1 MTATRNS
8 RKVSSGLFWSRY
20 ALVTCFLQL
29 LACLLFLSDVSAQ
42 DHSFQILLQ
51 GKVTD
56 QSGAEVPDAV
66 IFLDPD
72 SGPPR
77 ISVKA
82 SGQGTFEFRID
93 NTKKHVLQISRQGFK
108 PKTVEV
114 PAGYASKGVLS
125 VVLQV
130 GSGKLIYDMQFSDSP
145 NFTVAGVT
153 DWSNVGLHG
162 SDVSVKTSETL
173 TKEAAALKPAGKTS
187 GVTNRDAEAHRLLGD
202 EKEKSG
208 DPIAAE
214 REYETAVKF
223 DPSEENYFAWGAELL
238 LHRAGLAAVEV
249 LTRGAAAHPNSQRMV
264 EALGAAFYANG
275 QFAESAQQMCRAA
288 DLLPS
293 IAEPYLFLGRIEQA
307 ASDIFPCSEQKL
319 QRFASE
325 QRRSAKAH
333 FYYGIVLLKKAKQ
346 SQRDA
351 DFRRAEEA
359 FRNALAVDP
368 SFGEVYL
375 QLGMLYNAGGKK
387 EAALQEF
394 AKAVRATP
402 ELTSAHYQLSLAY
415 RRSGE
420 SGKADQEMK
429 KYEELHRA
437 EEAALEKERKEM
449 KQFITILQ
457 QSSPK

>member
-1 MTATRNS
+1 MRNTRVIGFRPLAVFLGIALSTALPSLAQEHS
-8 RKVSSGLFWSRY
+8 RPF
-20 ALVTCFLQL
+20 LV
-29 LACLLFLSDVSAQ
+29 
-42 DHSFQILLQ
+42 Q
-51 GKVTD
+51 GKVVEP
-56 QSGAEVPDAV
+56 SGGPVPGAAV
-66 IFLDPD
+66 FID
-72 SGPPR
+72 SNNGDT
-77 ISVKA
+77 A
-82 SGQGTFEFRID
+82 SATTNRTGNFELKVSGG
-93 NTKKHVLQISRQGFK
+93 KKYVLRVLAQGFK
-108 PKTVEV
+108 AEMIELPPYNASNIQLTVSLKIAPTGSPEV
-114 PAGYASKGVLS
+114 HD
-125 VVLQV
+125 
-130 GSGKLIYDMQFSDSP
+130 SGIQFSDSP

-162 SDVSVKTSETL
+162 SDVNVRTSETL
-173 TKEAAALKPAGKTS
+173 TNEAAALKPAAKSS
-187 GVTNRDAEAHRLLGD
+187 GVTNKDAEAHRLLGD

-208 DPIAAE
+208 DPVAAE
-214 REYETAVKF
+214 REYEAAVKL

-238 LHRAGLAAVEV
+238 LHRAGVAAVEV
-249 LTRGAAAHPNSQRMV
+249 LTKGAAAHPNSQRMA